1 MRALVLGAG
10 GAARAVV
17 YALLSAGAARV
28 EVWNR
33 HPERA
38 EALVSDLA
46 GAAGE
51 TALQSAVAPSTASID
66 LLVNATSAGHAPCT
80 CKPRTTG
87 GSRILQGAS
96 PFGR

>member
-1 MRALVLGAG
+1 M
-10 GAARAVV
+10 
-17 YALLSAGAARV
+17 

-38 EALVSDLA
+38 ETLVADLA

-66 LLVNATSAGHAPCT
+66 LLVNATSVGMRHARMQAPNHGRE
-80 CKPRTTG
+80 PNS
-87 GSRILQGAS
+87 SRRF
-96 PFGR
+96 PFRPMNWTIG